1 MSTWTIARSNN
12 KIFISNT
19 DMKIGSNEGINKDE
33 VYHQRSCLPATL
45 SNLGRAYSAADERYY
60 TKRL

>member
-1 MSTWTIARSNN
+1 
-12 KIFISNT
+12 
-19 DMKIGSNEGINKDE
+19 MKIGSNEDINKDE

-45 SNLGRAYSAADERYY
+45 SNLGRAYGAADERHY